1 MTDKEILRPT
11 SQEKLTPKQS
21 LFIDHYIETLN
32 GTESYLKTFGTQ
44 NRVTAATESSK
55 LLRNPQ
61 IKAEV
66 DRRLEALRDPLIASA
81 QQVLTFLTE
90 MMGKEDAKDT
100 DRIRAAEL
108 LGKRYAL
115 FTDKIDLNQQVEVE
129 INLIPMD
136 SPHHDDDTLDI
147 EFEEVD
153 E

>member
-1 MTDKEILRPT
+1 MTDKQSLQP
-11 SQEKLTPKQS
+11 QPALTPKQS

-32 GTESYLKTFGTQ
+32 GTESYLKAFGTH
-44 NRVTAATESSK
+44 NRDTARSQASM
-55 LLRNPQ
+55 LIANHN
-61 IKAEV
+61 IKAEI
-66 DRRLEALRDPLIASA
+66 DRRLEALRDPIIASA

>member
-1 MTDKEILRPT
+1 MTDKQSLQP
-11 SQEKLTPKQS
+11 QPALTPKQS

-32 GTESYLKTFGTQ
+32 GTESYERAFKPK
-44 NRVTAATESSK
+44 NRKIASVEGFK
-55 LLRNPQ
+55 LLANPS
-61 IKAEV
+61 IRAEV
-66 DRRLEALRDPLIASA
+66 DRRLEALRSPIIASA
-81 QQVLTFLTE
+81 QDVLTFLTE

-115 FTDKIDLNQQVEVE
+115 FTDKVDLNQQLEVE

>member
-1 MTDKEILRPT
+1 MTDKQSLQPQPT
-11 SQEKLTPKQS
+11 LTPKQS

-32 GTESYLKTFGTQ
+32 GTESYLKAFDAH
-44 NRVTAATESSK
+44 NRVTAATEGSK

-66 DRRLEALRDPLIASA
+66 DRRLEALRSPLIASA
-81 QQVLTFLTE
+81 QQVLTFLTD

-115 FTDKIDLNQQVEVE
+115 FTDKIDLNQSVEVE
-129 INLIPMD
+129 INLVPLD
-136 SPHHDDDTLDI
+136 SPQHDSDTIDI

-153 E
+153 

>member
-1 MTDKEILRPT
+1 MTDKQSLQP
-11 SQEKLTPKQS
+11 QPALTPKQS

-32 GTESYLKTFGTQ
+32 GTESYLKAFGIQ
-44 NRVTAATESSK
+44 NRETARCQASI
-55 LLRNPQ
+55 LIANRN
-61 IKAEV
+61 IKAEI
-66 DRRLEALRDPLIASA
+66 DRRLEALRSPLIASA

>member
-1 MTDKEILRPT
+1 MTDKQSLQP
-11 SQEKLTPKQS
+11 QPALTPKQS
-21 LFIDHYIETLN
+21 LFIDHYIETFN
-32 GTESYLKTFGTQ
+32 
-44 NRVTAATESSK
+44 ATEAYVRVFEPKNRDTASVMASK
-55 LLRNPQ
+55 LLANARV
-61 IKAEV
+61 KEEV
-66 DRRLEALRDPLIASA
+66 ARRTEALRDPIIASA

>member
-1 MTDKEILRPT
+1 MTDKQSLQP
-11 SQEKLTPKQS
+11 QPALTPKQS

-32 GTESYLKTFGTQ
+32 GTESYERAFKPK
-44 NRVTAATESSK
+44 NRHLASVEGSK
-55 LLRNPQ
+55 LLANPS
-61 IKAEV
+61 IKAEI
-66 DRRLEALRDPLIASA
+66 DRRLEALRSPLIASA

-129 INLIPMD
+129 INLLPMD

>member
-1 MTDKEILRPT
+1 MTDKQSLQ
-11 SQEKLTPKQS
+11 SQPALTPKQS

-32 GTESYLKTFGTQ
+32 GTESYLKAFGIQ
-44 NRVTAATESSK
+44 NRETARSQASI
-55 LLRNPQ
+55 LIANRN

-66 DRRLEALRDPLIASA
+66 DRRLEALRSPLIASA

-115 FTDKIDLNQQVEVE
+115 FTDKIDLNQQIEVE
-129 INLIPMD
+129 INLLPTD

>member
-1 MTDKEILRPT
+1 MTDKQSLQP
-11 SQEKLTPKQS
+11 QPALTPKQS
-21 LFIDHYIETLN
+21 LFIDHYIETFN
-32 GTESYLKTFGTQ
+32 
-44 NRVTAATESSK
+44 ATEAYVRVFEPKNRDTASVMASK
-55 LLRNPQ
+55 LLANARV
-61 IKAEV
+61 KEEV
-66 DRRLEALRDPLIASA
+66 AKRTEALRDPIIASA

-115 FTDKIDLNQQVEVE
+115 FTDKIDLNQQIEVE
-129 INLIPMD
+129 INLLPTD

>member
-1 MTDKEILRPT
+1 MTDKQSLQP
-11 SQEKLTPKQS
+11 QPALTPKQS

-32 GTESYLKTFGTQ
+32 GTESYLKAFGIQ
-44 NRVTAATESSK
+44 NRDTARSK
-55 LLRNPQ
+55 ASMLIANRN
-61 IKAEV
+61 IKAEI
-66 DRRLEALRDPLIASA
+66 DRRLEALRSPLIASA
-81 QQVLTFLTE
+81 QDVLTFLTD

>member
-1 MTDKEILRPT
+1 MTDKQSLQP
-11 SQEKLTPKQS
+11 QPALTPKQS
-21 LFIDHYIETLN
+21 LFIDHYIETFN
-32 GTESYLKTFGTQ
+32 ATEAYVRVFEPK
-44 NRVTAATESSK
+44 NRVTAATEGSK

-61 IKAEV
+61 IKVEI
-66 DRRLEALRDPLIASA
+66 DRRLEALRDPIIASA

-129 INLIPMD
+129 INLLPMD

>member
-1 MTDKEILRPT
+1 MTDKQSLQP
-11 SQEKLTPKQS
+11 QPALTPKQS

-32 GTESYLKTFGTQ
+32 GTESYLKAFGTQ

-61 IKAEV
+61 IKAEI
-66 DRRLEALRDPLIASA
+66 DRRLEALRDPIIASA
-81 QQVLTFLTE
+81 QQVLTFLTKI
-90 MMGKEDAKDT
+90 MGKEDAKDT